1 MDLDNIKKTWQ
12 QTNLKST
19 VDDYKIRKMLDNKG
33 QSAFNSIMR
42 YEKYGI
48 IGLVVC
54 MLIAYPL
61 FSEYKMV
68 FYSYLVTCLVGIVWQ
83 IYKFRLMKNANIA
96 ELSITKAAKF
106 YYQYRA
112 MIVKELIV
120 GCVWFLF
127 FIVLFGYFELSPKW
141 NTGRFQYSL
150 IAFVISMS
158 IGLLVGLVLY
168 RKLYWTH
175 FKEIEKSLKEI
186 EDFEEDN
193 HN

>member
-19 VDDYKIRKMLDNKG
+19 VDDCKIRKMLDNKG

-54 MLIAYPL
+54 MLVAYPL
-61 FSEYKMV
+61 FSEHKLV
-68 FYSYLVTCLVGIVWQ
+68 FYSYLITCLVGVIWQ

-106 YYQYRA
+106 YYQYRG

-120 GCVWFLF
+120 GCVWFFF
-127 FIVLFGYFELSPKW
+127 FIVLFGYFELAPKW

-150 IAFVISMS
+150 MAFIISMS

-168 RKLYWTH
+168 RKLYWAH
-175 FKEIEKSLKEI
+175 FKKIEKSLEEV
-186 EDFEEDN
+186 EDFERDN